1 MKRIFITTAIMVII
15 GGTISL
21 AACTPEPRETPTHP
35 TGVERDTTTFTLS
48 SYPVEL
54 RADASLER
62 LEAPPSG
69 YFDTGSWQIEDE
81 VPGKRLI
88 VLALPGSNDLI
99 HAYWRLGASHDAK
112 AISNCLTP
120 PPNAHSRNTANID
133 GHDFQAFTLDD
144 AGMSHFQQITGYRAV
159 IDDTCYAIDLI
170 VNGTRGDVYD
180 LPREPPFS
188 SNHAMQR
195 LREINDG
202 LTLP

>member
-1 MKRIFITTAIMVII
+1 MKRIFIATAIMAVF
-15 GGTISL
+15 GGAISL
-21 AACTPEPRETPTHP
+21 SACTPEPRETPP
-35 TGVERDTTTFTLS
+35 TPANEETTDFTLAP
-48 SYPVEL
+48 YPVKL

-62 LEAPPSG
+62 ITAPQSG
-69 YFDTGSWQIEDE
+69 YFDTGSWQIMDDA
-81 VPGKRLI
+81 PGERLI
-88 VLALPGSNDLI
+88 TLALPGSNDI
-99 HAYWRLGASHDAK
+99 TAAHWRLGASHDAK

-120 PPNAHSRNTANID
+120 PPNAHSRSTASID
-133 GHDFQAFTLDD
+133 SHDFQAFTLDD

-180 LPREPPFS
+180 PPREPPFS